1 MLDDATIDL
10 VFHRLSAAAPDA
22 ARRPAKAAQ
31 NPFRS
36 LVSVMLSAQSRDANT
51 EAAARALFAL
61 ADTPAAI
68 LALPEETIARAIR
81 PCGLYRLKAR
91 NLHAM
96 CHALL
101 ERFDGRVPAERTAL
115 MSLPG
120 VGRKSAD
127 IILRFVHGEP
137 VVAVDTHVAR
147 VSRRLGLAQA
157 RSEAQ
162 LAAALEPRIPGRW
175 RMGAHLWLL
184 ELGKRWCKPRRPR
197 CGVCPLAD
205 LCEHARVAGA
215 PHVNM
220 NDR

>member
-1 MLDDATIDL
+1 MLDDDTVDQLFA
-10 VFHRLSAAAPDA
+10 RLAAAAPDA
-22 ARRPAKAAQ
+22 GRRPAKAARD
-31 NPFRS
+31 PFRS

-61 ADTPAAI
+61 AATPEGI
-68 LALPEETIARAIR
+68 LALPSETIARAIK
-81 PCGLYRLKAR
+81 PCGLDRLKAR

-96 CHALL
+96 CRALL
-101 ERFDGRVPAERTAL
+101 DRFGGRVPATRTEL

-147 VSRRLGLAQA
+147 VSRRLGLAQG

-162 LAAALEPRIPGRW
+162 LAAALEPRIPPRW

-184 ELGKRWCKPRRPR
+184 EHGKAWCKPRRPR
-197 CGVCPLAD
+197 CDRCPLGD
-205 LCEHARVAGA
+205 LCERQGVTDPQQH
-215 PHVNM
+215 NM

>member
-1 MLDDATIDL
+1 MLAPDTIDQL
-10 VFHRLSAAAPDA
+10 FARLASMAPEA
-22 ARRPAKAAQ
+22 GRRPAKAAHE
-31 NPFRS
+31 PFRS

-51 EAAARALFAL
+51 EAAAQALFGL
-61 ADTPAAI
+61 AATPEAI
-68 LALPEETIARAIR
+68 LALPQETIARAIR

-96 CHALL
+96 CRALL
-101 ERFDGRVPAERTAL
+101 DRFDGRVPATRAEL

-147 VSRRLGLAQA
+147 VSRRLGLAQG

-162 LAAALEPRIPGRW
+162 LARALEPRIPEPW

-184 ELGKRWCKPRRPR
+184 EHGKAWCKPRRPR
-197 CGVCPLAD
+197 CDACPLGD
-205 LCEHARVAGA
+205 LCERHGVADRQQG
-215 PHVNM
+215 NM